1 MENQREK
8 TEMIA
13 VKQKRE
19 VTFGKCYSPILF
31 VVGYRFNFSIDGVD
45 L

>member
-8 TEMIA
+8 LKMNN
-13 VKQKRE
+13 VQQKRE

-31 VVGYRFNFSIDGVD
+31 VEGYRFNFSIDGVD

>member
-8 TEMIA
+8 LEMINL
-13 VKQKRE
+13 QQTRE
-19 VTFGKCYSPILF
+19 VTFGKCYSPISF
-31 VVGYRFNFSIDGVD
+31 VVGYRFNFSIDGVN